1 MNKALK
7 PACPLGRIK
16 ELSFGM
22 FTVYSLLLDVFYKIC
37 LQLVTGG
44 ILLDKTAFGD
54 QEGLQIHENGESS
67 IQSPIKLIL
76 SPKSFTTKTSIVNI
90 ISNMF

>member
-7 PACPLGRIK
+7 PANPLARIK
-16 ELSFGM
+16 ELCFGM

-44 ILLDKTAFGD
+44 ILQDKTAFGD
-54 QEGLQIHENGESS
+54 QGGLQIHGNEESS
-67 IQSPIKLIL
+67 ISSPNKLL
-76 SPKSFTTKTSIVNI
+76 L
-90 ISNMF
+90 

>member
-7 PACPLGRIK
+7 PACPLARIK

-37 LQLVTGG
+37 LQLVSGG
-44 ILLDKTAFGD
+44 ILQDKTAFGD
-54 QEGLQIHENGESS
+54 YKSTKMGNLQSNPQSS
-67 IQSPIKLIL
+67 LLFLQRVLQLKHQL
-76 SPKSFTTKTSIVNI
+76 SI
-90 ISNMF
+90 

>member
-7 PACPLGRIK
+7 PASPLARIK

-37 LQLVTGG
+37 LQVVTGG
-44 ILLDKTAFGD
+44 ILQDKTAFGD
-54 QEGLQIHENGESS
+54 QGGLQIHGNEESS
-67 IQSPIKLIL
+67 ISSPNKLL
-76 SPKSFTTKTSIVNI
+76 L
-90 ISNMF
+90 

>member
-7 PACPLGRIK
+7 PTCPLARIK

-37 LQLVTGG
+37 LQLVTGD
-44 ILLDKTAFGD
+44 ILQDKTAFGD
-54 QEGLQIHENGESS
+54 QGGL
-67 IQSPIKLIL
+67 
-76 SPKSFTTKTSIVNI
+76 
-90 ISNMF
+90 

>member
-7 PACPLGRIK
+7 PACPLARIK

-44 ILLDKTAFGD
+44 ILQDKTAFGD
-54 QEGLQIHENGESS
+54 QGGLQIHENRESS
-67 IQSPIKLIL
+67 ILAPNKLFL
-76 SPKSFTTKTSIVNI
+76 SPKSFTTETSI
-90 ISNMF
+90 